1 MTALFATRNRAAAE
15 LARTLGR
22 LAATDLPLLL
32 EGETGTGKS
41 FVAARL
47 HRRGRA
53 TRPLVVLDCGALPGG
68 LLPSELFGHRADAI
82 TDATRSRVGFLER
95 AGAGTL
101 VLDRV
106 ESLAPEAQVALLRVL
121 EERRFTPVGGAAARP
136 FRARVIALAG
146 TGVAAQLESGALR
159 RDLYHRLAGLHVE
172 LPPLRRRPE
181 DVVPFARAAVRR
193 LARRLGGRLALDG
206 EAEALLEVQPWPG
219 NFRELAA
226 VVERACLLATAA
238 TIGVDALG
246 LDAANWPA
254 VAALAAEHT
263 LPLERVTRLYAL
275 AVLAG
280 ERGNVSRAARLL
292 GVSRRTLIR
301 WRQES

>member
-41 FVAARL
+41 FLAARL
-47 HRRGRA
+47 HRRSRPK
-53 TRPLVVLDCGALPGG
+53 RPLVVLDCGALPAG
-68 LLPSELFGHRADAI
+68 LLPSELFGHRAGAF
-82 TDATRSRVGFLER
+82 TDATASRVGFLER
-95 AGAGTL
+95 AGSGTL

-106 ESLAPEAQVALLRVL
+106 DALAQEAQVALLRVL
-121 EERRFTPVGGAAARP
+121 EERRFSPVGGAAVRP

-146 TGVAAQLESGALR
+146 AGTAAQLEAGVLR
-159 RDLYHRLAGLHVE
+159 RDLYHRLAGFHAE

-181 DVVPFARAAVRR
+181 DVVPFARAVVRR
-193 LARRLGGRLALDG
+193 LARRGGRRLALDA

-226 VVERACLLATAA
+226 VVERACLLATGPRL
-238 TIGVDALG
+238 GVAEVG
-246 LDAANWPA
+246 LDAGNWPA
-254 VAALAAEHT
+254 VAGVASARA

-301 WRQES
+301 WRQEP

>member
-41 FVAARL
+41 FLAARL
-47 HRRGRA
+47 HRRSRPK
-53 TRPLVVLDCGALPGG
+53 RPLVVLDCGALPAG
-68 LLPSELFGHRADAI
+68 LLPSELFGHRAGAF
-82 TDATRSRVGFLER
+82 TDATASRVGFLER
-95 AGAGTL
+95 AGSGTL

-106 ESLAPEAQVALLRVL
+106 DALAQEAQVALLRVL
-121 EERRFTPVGGAAARP
+121 EERRFSPVGGAAVRP

-146 TGVAAQLESGALR
+146 AGTAAQLEAGVLR
-159 RDLYHRLAGLHVE
+159 RDLYHRLAGFHAE

-181 DVVPFARAAVRR
+181 DVVPFARAVVRR
-193 LARRLGGRLALDG
+193 LARRGGRRLALDA

-226 VVERACLLATAA
+226 VVERACLLATGPRL
-238 TIGVDALG
+238 GVAEVG
-246 LDAANWPA
+246 LDAGNWPA
-254 VAALAAEHT
+254 VAGVASARA

-280 ERGNVSRAARLL
+280 ERGNVSRAARVL

-301 WRQES
+301 WRQEP

>member
-1 MTALFATRNRAAAE
+1 VTGLFATRNRAAAE
-15 LARTLGR
+15 LAGALGR

-41 FVAARL
+41 YLADRI

-53 TRPLVVLDCGALPGG
+53 PRPFVVLDCGVLPGG
-68 LLPSELFGHRADAI
+68 LLPSELFGHRAGAF
-82 TDATRSRVGFLER
+82 TDATRSRVGWLER
-95 AGAGTL
+95 AGDGTL
-101 VLDRV
+101 VLDRI
-106 ESLAPEAQVALLRVL
+106 EALAPEAQVALLRVL
-121 EERRFTPVGGAAARP
+121 EERRFSPVGGGAARQ
-136 FRARVIALAG
+136 FRARVVALAG
-146 TGVAAQLESGALR
+146 AGVAERLASGALR
-159 RDLYHRLAGLHVE
+159 RDLYHRLAGLHAE

-181 DVVPFARAAVRR
+181 DILPFARATVRR
-193 LARRLGGRLALDG
+193 AARQLGRPLALDA
-206 EAEALLEVQPWPG
+206 EAEALLEAQPWPG
-219 NFRELAA
+219 NFRELATLI
-226 VVERACLLATAA
+226 ERCCLLAPSGTV
-238 TIGVDALG
+238 GVAVLG
-246 LDAANWPA
+246 LDAGNWSTVAA
-254 VAALAAEHT
+254 VAAERA